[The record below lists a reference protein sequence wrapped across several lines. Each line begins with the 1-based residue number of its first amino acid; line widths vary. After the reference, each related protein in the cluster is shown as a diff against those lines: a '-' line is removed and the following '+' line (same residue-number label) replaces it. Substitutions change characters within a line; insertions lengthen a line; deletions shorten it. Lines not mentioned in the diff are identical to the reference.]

1 MHIRKWCHRSRQPSQ
16 EQRRAYGA
24 ESAVHLPGKQRKRR
38 RERRPH
44 RRVACQRARGE
55 RPVRDDDVRER
66 RREDEVRA
74 RAEWDRREHGH
85 DPGRAVVC
93 RESEREERKWYEDAA
108 YLAHQE
114 TELCWRI
121 STVHFLVH
129 SILSLDNGGVRVS
142 SFPDRGR
149 GRGEGKTCESHRF
162 Q

>member
-1 MHIRKWCHRSRQPSQ
+1 MIQMHMRKWCHHGRQANQ

-44 RRVACQRARGE
+44 RRVARQRARSE

-66 RREDEVRA
+66 RRGDEVRS
-74 RAEWDRREHGH
+74 RRENWY
-85 DPGRAVVC
+85 DPGRAVVR
-93 RESEREERKWYEDAA
+93 RESEREERKRYEDAV
-108 YLAHQE
+108 YLYHQE

-121 STVHFLVH
+121 STVVH
-129 SILSLDNGGVRVS
+129 SILSLDNSGVCVS
-142 SFPDRGR
+142 SLPDRGR
-149 GRGEGKTCESHRF
+149 GRGEGKICESHRF